1 MGAYIAKRV
10 LLMVP
15 TFFAVS
21 LIVFVVLN
29 FAPGNPA
36 AEALVVGD
44 ARSGQSS
51 QLAGS
56 TRESYRLF
64 KEQFNLDK
72 PILFNTRYSLS
83 TEQVRE
89 AIAVVLQLPCRQAQQ
104 EAGAAA
110 EGSPEEVEECGI
122 DISDRIEAQE
132 DLEDWGWY
140 AVPALVELVESDPD
154 RSVRAS
160 ASQQAVTN
168 AQRPL
173 ISHGRGL
180 SEQERDSN
188 RETSRDNGRLLG
200 WSFTVDDDP
209 IREAEVAAFWGDWR
223 RERVAEWDYSA
234 GEKVAILF
242 GDTRFARYWANLARL
257 DFGISHRDKKPVLGT
272 VLYKLRYSVTL
283 SLSAILLMY
292 LVSVPLGIWSSVHRN
307 SMGDRVLT
315 MVLFM
320 LYSLPSFFVGVVLLN
335 FLSRGT
341 PLSIFPTSGFESLD
355 VDRMT
360 TLQYIADVAW
370 HAMLPVF
377 CLSYAGLAVLSRYAR
392 SGLLDV
398 IRSDYVRTARAKG
411 LPEFIVI
418 TKHAARNGMIP
429 ILTLMATLLPAL
441 IGGSVIVEVVF
452 GIPGMG
458 LFMFESIEARDY
470 NAVMAVLL
478 ISCALTLAGMLLS
491 DVSYAIVD
499 PRITFDKARQ

>member
-1 MGAYIAKRV
+1 MGTYVIKRV

-36 AEALVVGD
+36 AEATVMGD
-44 ARSGQSS
+44 AQSGQNSE
-51 QLAGS
+51 LAGQQ
-56 TRESYRLF
+56 RESYRLF

-72 PILFNTRYSLS
+72 PILLNTRYSLS
-83 TEQVRE
+83 TADVRS
-89 AIAVVLQLPCRQAQQ
+89 ALAKVLQLD
-104 EAGAAA
+104 G
-110 EGSPEEVEECGI
+110 EVS
-122 DISDRIEAQE
+122 DADRIEAQE

-140 AVPALVELVESDPD
+140 AVPALIELLTDDPD
-154 RSVRAS
+154 RVLRAH
-160 ASQQAVTN
+160 ASQQVVIA

-173 ISHGRGL
+173 VTW
-180 SEQERDSN
+180 SN
-188 RETSRDNGRLLG
+188 RPLTDEERESNRRVSRENGQVLR
-200 WSFTVDDDP
+200 WSFTPEDSEQ
-209 IREAEVAAFWGDWR
+209 RESEVLWFWADWR
-223 RERVAEWDYSA
+223 AERA
-234 GEKVAILF
+234 GQWQYDAGDKVRILLF
-242 GDTRFARYWANLARL
+242 DTRFARYWANLARF

-283 SLSAILLMY
+283 SLAAILLMY
-292 LVSVPLGIWSSVHRN
+292 LISVPLGIWSSVNRN
-307 SMGDRVLT
+307 TIGDRLLT

-335 FLSRGT
+335 FLSRGA

-355 VDRMT
+355 VSDMT
-360 TLQYIADVAW
+360 TLEYLADVTW
-370 HAMLPVF
+370 HVVLPIF

-392 SGLLDV
+392 TGLLDV

-418 TKHAARNGMIP
+418 AKHAARNGMIP

-441 IGGSVIVEVVF
+441 IGGSVIVEFVF

-458 LFMFESIEARDY
+458 LFMLESIQSRDY

-478 ISCALTLAGMLLS
+478 ISCALTLVGMLLS
-491 DVSYAIVD
+491 DLSYAMVD

>member
-1 MGAYIAKRV
+1 MGTYIVKRV

-36 AEALVVGD
+36 AEALVRGD
-44 ARSGQSS
+44 AQSGQSS
-51 QLAGS
+51 ELAGQ

-72 PILFNTRYSLS
+72 PILFNTRFALDAGD
-83 TEQVRE
+83 VRE
-89 AIAVVLQLPCRQAQQ
+89 AIAVVLQLECRGLAS
-104 EAGAAA
+104 EA
-110 EGSPEEVEECGI
+110 ECDVEIG
-122 DISDRIEAQE
+122 DRIEAQE
-132 DLEDWGWY
+132 DLENWGWY
-140 AVPALVELVESDPD
+140 AVPALVELLQTDPD
-154 RSVRAS
+154 QAVRAF
-160 ASQQAVTN
+160 ASQQLVTA

-173 ISHGRGL
+173 ITHARPL
-180 SEQERDSN
+180 TDEEREHN
-188 RETSRDNGRLLG
+188 RTTSRENGRLLG
-200 WSFTVDDDP
+200 QSFAADDDP
-209 IREAEVAAFWGDWR
+209 AREQEVSDFWGSWR
-223 RERVAEWDYSA
+223 AERGAEWDY
-234 GEKVAILF
+234 GTGDKVAILF
-242 GDTRFARYWANLARL
+242 GDTRFARYWANLIRL

-283 SLSAILLMY
+283 SLSAVLLMY
-292 LVSVPLGIWSSVHRN
+292 FISVPLGIWSAVRRN
-307 SMGDRVLT
+307 SVGDRLVT

-355 VDRMT
+355 VSGMT
-360 TLQYIADVAW
+360 TLEYIADVAW
-370 HAMLPVF
+370 HVALPVF

-392 SGLLDV
+392 TGLLDV

-411 LPEFIVI
+411 LPEFVVI

-429 ILTLMATLLPAL
+429 ILTLMATLLPML

-458 LFMFESIEARDY
+458 LFMFESIGARDY

-478 ISCALTLAGMLLS
+478 ISCALTLVGMLLS

-499 PRITFDKARQ
+499 PRITFDRARQ